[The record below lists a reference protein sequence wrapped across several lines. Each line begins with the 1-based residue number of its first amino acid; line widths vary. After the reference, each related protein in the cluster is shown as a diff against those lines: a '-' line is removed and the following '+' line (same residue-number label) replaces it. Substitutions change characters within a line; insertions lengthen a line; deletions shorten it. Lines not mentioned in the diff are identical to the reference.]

1 VLPAGADP
9 DIGAAI
15 ALLAGTLALGFRHGF
30 DWDHIAAIADITSA
44 ARTGDRGQ
52 ASPEQ
57 SSPAAAAAD
66 VGSGPLDIAV
76 SDPLEAGPT
85 ERSRSRAFVLGT
97 MYALGHASVVAI
109 LGLAAYVFGVRLP
122 EWVDPIMGAFVGV
135 TLLILG
141 AWLLLSTFRF
151 ARHGHELRLR
161 SRWMLV
167 LDGLRLARDRLRAR
181 MGAPMP
187 AAREARPYGAGTS
200 YGVGMIHGIGA
211 ETATQILL
219 ITALGG
225 VAGQQL
231 GLPLMASFILGLLA
245 GNTVIVG
252 LSVTGFG
259 ATGTRRHTRLLVGT
273 FAGVTSIVIGAL
285 FVFGWDAALPD
296 LASLLGGTIGA

>member
-1 VLPAGADP
+1 VLPTGADP

-15 ALLAGTLALGFRHGF
+15 TLLAGTLALGFRHGF

-44 ARTGDRGQ
+44 AGTSHHGRE
-52 ASPEQ
+52 PLEQ
-57 SSPAAAAAD
+57 SSTAVSAD

-76 SDPLEAGPT
+76 SEPLEAGATVRP
-85 ERSRSRAFVLGT
+85 RSRAFALGT
-97 MYALGHASVVAI
+97 MYALGHASVVAV

-167 LDGLRLARDRLRAR
+167 LDGLRLARNRLRAR
-181 MGAPMP
+181 MGVPIP
-187 AAREARPYGAGTS
+187 AAREARPYGVGAS

-252 LSVTGFG
+252 LSVTSFG
-259 ATGTRRHTRLLVGT
+259 ASGPRRNTRLLVGT
-273 FAGVTSIVIGAL
+273 VAGVSSIVIGAL
-285 FVFGWDAALPD
+285 FVFGWDTALPD